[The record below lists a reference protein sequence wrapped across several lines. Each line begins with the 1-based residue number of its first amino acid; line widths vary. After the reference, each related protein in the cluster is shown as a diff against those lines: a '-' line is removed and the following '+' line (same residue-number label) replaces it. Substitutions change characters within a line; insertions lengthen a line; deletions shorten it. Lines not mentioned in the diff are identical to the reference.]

1 VKSASKKKR
10 KTIVQY
16 KTLVTED
23 DFAPLVE
30 QVDPHLIGPLPRNIH
45 WKMVGIFHENEVID
59 ARDGWWSGVVK
70 KVLDG
75 ECDTWFILITR
86 VMFLNLMPKI

>member
-1 VKSASKKKR
+1 MKSASKKKR

-30 QVDPHLIGPLPRNIH
+30 QVGPHLIGPLPRNFY
-45 WKMVGIFHENEVID
+45 WKMVGFFM
-59 ARDGWWSGVVK
+59 K
-70 KVLDG
+70 TKPLMQVLEMAG
-75 ECDTWFILITR
+75 GL
-86 VMFLNLMPKI
+86 VL